1 MKLSARGRQA
11 PTEVKVTMALLV
23 GIPVVYA
30 LLVLFMMVAVGAT
43 ARGLM
48 VPLTSL
54 FFGGIV
60 AAGIG
65 RGHPFFRITGYVVVV
80 LFAIAH
86 VFALLVAA
94 MLWVKLFSILAAAGY
109 VYSGVLLNSLPM
121 RRYVLGEDRA

>member
-23 GIPVVYA
+23 GVPVVYT
-30 LLVLFMMVAVGAT
+30 LLVLFMMVSADAT
-43 ARGLM
+43 GRGLM
-48 VPLTSL
+48 IPLTSL
-54 FFGGIV
+54 LFGGIV

-65 RGHPFFRITGYVVVV
+65 RGSPFFRIAGYVVVV
-80 LFAIAH
+80 VFAIVH

-94 MLWVKLFSILAAAGY
+94 MLWVKLFSILAAGGY
-109 VYSGVLLNSLPM
+109 IYSGVLLNSLPM